1 MRPALLLAACIH
13 DAIDR
18 LYYDDG
24 DQRRE
29 RRDLLSDQS
38 SSSIILT
45 PFQITSRF
53 NFLVLSFYYV
63 FRYNICLD
71 TYIANSMC
79 KKKIK
84 TTYTLEHKEYVLIV
98 EKSSPPHRS
107 KL

>member
-29 RRDLLSDQS
+29 RRDLLSDQF

-53 NFLVLSFYYV
+53 NFFGTFILLC
-63 FRYNICLD
+63 I
-71 TYIANSMC
+71 
-79 KKKIK
+79 
-84 TTYTLEHKEYVLIV
+84 
-98 EKSSPPHRS
+98 
-107 KL
+107 